1 MVFRSLFVQSSLL
14 SSSHPIR
21 LHHTPLCFFQTLLCG
36 AFDSFGWLF
45 TTCLC
50 LTNHYTNSSPL
61 NRPLT
66 RSSNRSSSRLTC
78 ITINEQQPLHHE
90 PSQHGALEPRR
101 TPSSS
106 AIKQVSRADYT
117 RQSVRDALSNTFDI
131 ISLPGFATIAATAG
145 QGEPGNHNAA
155 SPANALH
162 YGQPPQHGA
171 GHNQNFTPYHQSH
184 GQLITSIESV
194 PSTAF
199 SSPRMMAN
207 TNYFDTSSVSSS
219 SRESS
224 VYSGTPTSSTN
235 TVRAG
240 AALALVPLVPNVDP
254 KPRAPALDAT
264 GNVRRCPPTLAL
276 NLETSS
282 SVRPL
287 VRYLRFPCPRLLD
300 AQGARMQE

>member
-131 ISLPGFATIAATAG
+131 ISLPALLPSLPQPAKANLATTM
-145 QGEPGNHNAA
+145 QPLQPMLYTMGNHR
-155 SPANALH
+155 
-162 YGQPPQHGA
+162 
-171 GHNQNFTPYHQSH
+171 
-184 GQLITSIESV
+184 
-194 PSTAF
+194 STALDTTRTSRHTTSPTAN
-199 SSPRMMAN
+199 SS
-207 TNYFDTSSVSSS
+207 
-219 SRESS
+219 
-224 VYSGTPTSSTN
+224 
-235 TVRAG
+235 
-240 AALALVPLVPNVDP
+240 
-254 KPRAPALDAT
+254 
-264 GNVRRCPPTLAL
+264 
-276 NLETSS
+276 
-282 SVRPL
+282 
-287 VRYLRFPCPRLLD
+287 
-300 AQGARMQE
+300 